1 MPSPAS
7 YHIGMKMAYDAPVNR
22 PALRRRR
29 RVPRP
34 RSRARGGFP
43 RPPRLGVRAK
53 LWITLG
59 PRTLFGDGKAELLG
73 HVDSLGSL
81 RRAALRMGMS
91 YRYAWG
97 LLRELE
103 RAAGFA
109 FLARGA
115 GKARARLRLTDEGRA
130 FVAAYRSFRAPLEA
144 LAVRRFKRIFR
155 SR

>member
-1 MPSPAS
+1 
-7 YHIGMKMAYDAPVNR
+7 MAYDAPVTR
-22 PALRRRR
+22 SAHGRRRR
-29 RVPRP
+29 SP
-34 RSRARGGFP
+34 RGGFP
-43 RPPRLGVRAK
+43 RPRRLGLRAK
-53 LWITLG
+53 FWVTLG

-73 HVDSLGSL
+73 HVERLGSL

-115 GKARARLRLTDEGRA
+115 GKKRTRLRLTDEGRA

-144 LAVRRFKRIFR
+144 LVVRRFKRIFR